1 MNRTL
6 EPSKNLRNS
15 KKELFQKRSAY
26 LLVLE
31 DAELRTRPTFQELLD
46 GRPGSKIMPAGE
58 NGKVR
63 LELRLQ
69 HSSDLQNWTDDGD
82 PIIREMTMPAG
93 QRYFRF
99 GIR

>member
-15 KKELFQKRSAY
+15 TKELFQKRSAY

-58 NGKVR
+58 NGKVS